1 MTGHT
6 MFVKKIIYLLFFIF
20 VCYSTN
26 VSANAKKAKN
36 VKAKEVKEAKKE
48 EPINNMEYFLTLSV
62 YPQDKGELD
71 VYLMGYPQQQRGE
84 QLTTLPMTLSYG
96 MTDSWLIYITPTP
109 LAIHTSDEDRFNSG
123 YGDTDIGTQYSFLY
137 IHHTPNH
144 AALAFNLHLPTG
156 YINRG
161 LTDGFIRYEPSVL
174 YAHDFVHPTWT
185 FQVFSQTGFSFVQR
199 AKHHSNPQDDNPAA
213 HSFICNVGADIRT
226 LTTNYSLELNLKYNG
241 WNHNGNENILY
252 ATPGIYQQIKKSVK
266 IGIGVP
272 IGLTHDS
279 DKYQVLMI
287 LEVDFVPKKS
297 SSSESS
303 KKNNGSKAKEVK
315 KSKGA
320 KTKKV
325 KRDNYNG

>member
-1 MTGHT
+1 MAGHA
-6 MFVKKIIYLLFFIF
+6 VKKIIYLLFFIF
-20 VCYSTN
+20 VCYLTN
-26 VSANAKKAKN
+26 VSANTKKEKN
-36 VKAKEVKEAKKE
+36 VKAKEEKKE

-71 VYLMGYPQQQRGE
+71 VYLMGYPQQERGE
-84 QLTTLPMTLSYG
+84 QLTTVPITFSYG
-96 MTDSWLIYITPTP
+96 MTDSWLVYITPTP
-109 LAIHTSDEDRFNSG
+109 LGIHTNEEDRFNSG
-123 YGDTDIGTQYSFLY
+123 YGDTDIGTEYSFLY

-144 AALAFNLHLPTG
+144 AALAFNLHQPTG

-185 FQVFSQTGFSFVQR
+185 FQLFSQTGFSFVQR
-199 AKHHSNPQDDNPAA
+199 AKRHSNPQDDEPAA

-226 LTTNYSLELNLKYNG
+226 LNTNYSLELNLKYNK
-241 WNHNGNENILY
+241 WNHNGNQNILY
-252 ATPGIYQQIKKSVK
+252 ATPGIYHQIQKNVK

-297 SSSESS
+297 SASESS
-303 KKNNGSKAKEVK
+303 KKSNGTKTKEAK
-315 KSKGA
+315 KSKGT

-325 KRDNYNG
+325 NKRDKYND